1 MMVLRKTHKML
12 HSLGEFNDAKGE
24 DRGFGE
30 TYVME
35 KDMPLGRKSAQWQG
49 ELLRTWGC
57 IRRCVGH
64 ADEGHLLVHGELLD
78 EADRTEELVPVIELE
93 LDEPAPVALPPVVVL
108 FEHVPDVVWHAA
120 QQPDQVGH
128 LQLDLRYGRVV
139 VVGGRLGPD
148 VAEFFVL
155 APVPS
160 LTVLE

>member
-1 MMVLRKTHKML
+1 
-12 HSLGEFNDAKGE
+12 
-24 DRGFGE
+24 
-30 TYVME
+30 ME
-35 KDMPLGRKSAQWQG
+35 KDMTLGRKSAQWQG

-57 IRRCVGH
+57 IRRCARH

-160 LTVLE
+160 LTVLETITHIVGAT